1 MAVMA
6 GIKKMYFQIL
16 VASKHRSLLRFLW
29 WEDGNMSKEL
39 IDHEM
44 CVHVFGGIS
53 SGACSNYTLRR
64 TAIENENKYGE
75 DAAEMLKNNF
85 YVDDLVKSVENED
98 KAIRLMKDGKSMCQE
113 RGFNLA
119 KFASNSKKVLQ
130 SVLEKDRKTDI
141 KNSDLLGSL
150 PRETVLGVL

>member
-1 MAVMA
+1 
-6 GIKKMYFQIL
+6 
-16 VASKHRSLLRFLW
+16 
-29 WEDGNMSKEL
+29 MSKEI
-39 IDHEM
+39 IDHELR
-44 CVHVFGGIS
+44 VHVFGGIS

-85 YVDDLVKSVENED
+85 YVDDMVKSVENEG
-98 KAIRLMKDGKSMCQE
+98 KAIRLMKDVKSMCQE
-113 RGFNLA
+113 GGFNLA

-130 SVLEKDRKTDI
+130 SVLEKDRKMDI

-150 PRETVLGVL
+150 PKETVLGVL